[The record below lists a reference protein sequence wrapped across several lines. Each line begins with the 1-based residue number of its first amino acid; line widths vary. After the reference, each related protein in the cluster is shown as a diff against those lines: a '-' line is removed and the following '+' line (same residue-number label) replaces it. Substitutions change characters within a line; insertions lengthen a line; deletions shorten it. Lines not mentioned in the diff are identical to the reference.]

1 MFLGRVRV
9 RGGVLGR
16 GLGRGPGREVGII
29 AGRGVDGA
37 AVAEI
42 PVSGLGGDSG
52 GTLGAVDIQQDIV
65 AIDGFGEGG
74 VAGDGWPVRGGV
86 GGLAGVQGK
95 PVSPAAVV
103 QDRTGGGRDCLV
115 AAEDVHQGVVT
126 KAVAAVVVF
135 IIGFEEEGAVFLPVT
150 VGVPG
155 VWGRL
160 DGVFGRVE
168 IVGTMFRGRDEIAG
182 VILRGR
188 GVEAAAQE
196 FFGGGQPMVGFEVL
210 EAALHHINQEADGGA
225 AVASLFADQSRE
237 VPVERGGIKMDDR
250 RRRGQTLGRLGR
262 VSRGGIGG
270 DEGVGREETEV
281 EELTGGIKAMA
292 RLGIFQAA
300 LHEVDEEADDEP
312 AVAGLFADDVSEGRG
327 EGFRGRLPGI

>member
-16 GLGRGPGREVGII
+16 GLGRGPGRKVGII

-160 DGVFGRVE
+160 GGVFGRVE
-168 IVGTMFRGRDEIAG
+168 IVGAMFRGRDEIAG

-225 AVASLFADQSRE
+225 AVASLFADKGSE
-237 VPVERGGIKMDDR
+237 VLVKRGGSRLKG
-250 RRRGQTLGRLGR
+250 RGRGGLPLG
-262 VSRGGIGG
+262 RGGIGG

-292 RLGIFQAA
+292 RFGIFQAA

-312 AVAGLFADDVSEGRG
+312 AVVGLFADDVSEGRG
-327 EGFRGRLPGI
+327 EGFRGSVARV

>member
-225 AVASLFADQSRE
+225 AVASLLADQSRE